1 MHNDE
6 LEVYFEFSPLISSP
20 DKGCSITLY
29 QDCGMPGAMLAVLVL
44 AVTLLEG
51 AAGSWPVVTWHGAG
65 GTMAECDQMI
75 ATIR

>member
-1 MHNDE
+1 M
-6 LEVYFEFSPLISSP
+6 IMQ
-20 DKGCSITLY
+20 G
-29 QDCGMPGAMLAVLVL
+29 GMPGSTLPVLVL
-44 AVTLLEG
+44 VVTLVRG

>member
-1 MHNDE
+1 MFLH
-6 LEVYFEFSPLISSP
+6 LSPVQIRDAASLCMIMQ
-20 DKGCSITLY
+20 G
-29 QDCGMPGAMLAVLVL
+29 GMPGSTLPELVLVVSL
-44 AVTLLEG
+44 VRG

>member
-1 MHNDE
+1 
-6 LEVYFEFSPLISSP
+6 
-20 DKGCSITLY
+20 
-29 QDCGMPGAMLAVLVL
+29 MPGAMLAVLVL

>member
-1 MHNDE
+1 MFLH
-6 LEVYFEFSPLISSP
+6 LSPVQIRDAASLCMIMQ
-20 DKGCSITLY
+20 G
-29 QDCGMPGAMLAVLVL
+29 GMQLLVLVVSL
-44 AVTLLEG
+44 VRG

>member
-1 MHNDE
+1 
-6 LEVYFEFSPLISSP
+6 
-20 DKGCSITLY
+20 
-29 QDCGMPGAMLAVLVL
+29 MPGAMLLVLVLMVL
-44 AVTLLEG
+44 AVTLLQG

>member
-1 MHNDE
+1 MFLH
-6 LEVYFEFSPLISSP
+6 LSPVQIRDAASLCMIMQ
-20 DKGCSITLY
+20 GR
-29 QDCGMPGAMLAVLVL
+29 MLPLLVVSL
-44 AVTLLEG
+44 VRG